1 MKVRPCNRITAHP
14 QQTTEDIAMTS
25 RTDRSIPELFSDAVG
40 QLAKLIGNEFAL
52 ARAELAEKAGQAG
65 RAAAMMGAG
74 AVIMIPALVMLLFA
88 AAAGL
93 RHGGVSDPVAYLI
106 VGGGAAIISVALIMV
121 GINRLSGDA
130 MKPNATIE
138 EIQRDKAA
146 AREMVR

>member
-1 MKVRPCNRITAHP
+1 
-14 QQTTEDIAMTS
+14 MTS
-25 RTDRSIPELFSDAVG
+25 RTDRSIPELFSNAVG

-52 ARAELAEKAGQAG
+52 ARAELSEKAGQAG

-88 AAAGL
+88 AAAAL
-93 RHGGVSDPVAYLI
+93 MHAGVSDPVAYLI
-106 VGGGAAIISVALIMV
+106 VGLAAAIVSVALVAI

-130 MKPNATIE
+130 LKPTATID
-138 EIQRDKAA
+138 EIERDKAA

>member
-1 MKVRPCNRITAHP
+1 
-14 QQTTEDIAMTS
+14 MTS
-25 RTDRSIPELFSDAVG
+25 RIDRSIRELFSDAVG

-52 ARAELAEKAGQAG
+52 ARAELSEKAGQAG

-88 AAAGL
+88 AAAAL
-93 RHGGVSDPVAYLI
+93 MHAGVSDPLAYLI
-106 VGGGAAIISVALIMV
+106 VGVAAAIVSVALVMI

-130 MKPNATIE
+130 LKPTATID
-138 EIQRDKAA
+138 EIERDKAA

>member
-1 MKVRPCNRITAHP
+1 
-14 QQTTEDIAMTS
+14 MTS

-52 ARAELAEKAGQAG
+52 ARAELSEKAGQAG

-88 AAAGL
+88 AAAAL
-93 RHGGVSDPVAYLI
+93 MHTGVSDPVAYLI
-106 VGGGAAIISVALIMV
+106 VGLAAAIVSVALVAI

-130 MKPNATIE
+130 LKPTATID
-138 EIQRDKAA
+138 EIERDKAA

>member
-1 MKVRPCNRITAHP
+1 
-14 QQTTEDIAMTS
+14 MTS

-40 QLAKLIGNEFAL
+40 QLAKLIGSEFAL
-52 ARAELAEKAGQAG
+52 ARAELSEKAGQAG

-88 AAAGL
+88 AAAAL
-93 RHGGVSDPVAYLI
+93 MHAGVSDPVAYLI
-106 VGGGAAIISVALIMV
+106 VGLAAAIVSVALVAI

-130 MKPNATIE
+130 LKPTATID
-138 EIQRDKAA
+138 EIERDKAA